1 MEDKKSFLGKGWTFP
16 PTFDNQSGSV
26 RMVSDEKDIAE
37 SLRIILFT
45 TFGERI
51 MRPEFGSNL
60 SNVLFSAVDSLA
72 INRIKGYITQSILMF
87 EPRVTLNE
95 IEIET
100 DQTIDGKLLIN
111 LDYTIRS
118 INVRTN
124 IVFPF
129 YLKEG
134 TNVTDI

>member
-1 MEDKKSFLGKGWTFP
+1 
-16 PTFDNQSGSV
+16 
-26 RMVSDEKDIAE
+26 
-37 SLRIILFT
+37 
-45 TFGERI
+45 

-60 SNVLFSAVDSLA
+60 STVLFSAVDSLTL
-72 INRIKGYITQSILMF
+72 NRIRGFISHSVLNY
-87 EPRVTLNE
+87 EPRISLNDIRIERDE
-95 IEIET
+95 IL
-100 DQTIDGKLLIN
+100 DGKLLIA

-134 TNVTDI
+134 TNVTDM